1 MTFLR
6 QKYRKLAKSLWTL
19 LTDSHPN
26 SQNGLTWASDWRV
39 IDFPDSGTW
48 SSISGIDEHP
58 SGRTE
63 KQQLLLKKKCT
74 NTYLGELNAKW
85 IYRQKK
91 KIFLRRQGQRL
102 YIGYQLLAKYLEIH
116 VAIGIHWSKGTFK
129 HFNW

>member
-6 QKYRKLAKSLWTL
+6 QIYRKLAKSLWTL
-19 LTDSHPN
+19 LTDRQPN
-26 SQNGLTWASDWRV
+26 SQSGLTWASDWRV

-48 SSISGIDEHP
+48 SSVSGIDEHH

-63 KQQLLLKKKCT
+63 KQQLLLKKCT
-74 NTYLGELNAKW
+74 NTYSGELNTKR
-85 IYRQKK
+85 IYGQKK

-102 YIGYQLLAKYLEIH
+102 YIGYQLLDKSLEIH

-129 HFNW
+129 YFNW